1 MVSSSF
7 TLAKTYRDRQLAD
20 LLKGEAAAGRESA
33 AVDVL
38 KGTDAW
44 AFQVVASFVLAV
56 GFSYHSLYFAVCY
69 DREGWVCWARA
80 IGCKCNRYGVTSYIY
95 FRLVLGC
102 IDVSDSESKLIFQ
115 HFSRSIKSNQIYIHV
130 LKLHLSKF
138 ANFVKLS

>member
-20 LLKGEAAAGRESA
+20 LLNGEAAAGRESA

-56 GFSYHSLYFAVCY
+56 GFSYHHLYMSVCEY
-69 DREGWVCWARA
+69 REGYVCNGDLTGDAGFAICAATFVLITTLSLAKSVRDRADASTLERVNFSSGQARYEKIMAVSRGSVGWAL
-80 IGCKCNRYGVTSYIY
+80 NRM
-95 FRLVLGC
+95 
-102 IDVSDSESKLIFQ
+102 
-115 HFSRSIKSNQIYIHV
+115 
-130 LKLHLSKF
+130 
-138 ANFVKLS
+138 